1 MPVLSKNQKRL
12 RAVNKKIRLAKPD
25 SGEWNLSKIESLEKE
40 RDMISDL
47 ILVEQKKAKEKEDFK
62 KMTADEAIEYFKEE
76 KQDKIENHSIPNT
89 PETRRLRK
97 KVLQNLNEHMMS
109 EMMNQQMRTKI
120 NIINQLKANIELE
133 KGKQQHQ
140 QQQQQQQHQQHQ
152 QQEFFEVKKIIQNN
166 FTS

>member
-12 RAVNKKIRLAKPD
+12 RAVNKKIRLAKPH

-62 KMTADEAIEYFKEE
+62 KMTSDEAIEYFKEE

-109 EMMNQQMRTKI
+109 EMMNQQMRTRI
-120 NIINQLKANIELE
+120 NIINQLKTGIELE
-133 KGKQQHQ
+133 KGELKQQQHQ
-140 QQQQQQQHQQHQ
+140 QQHKQ

>member
-47 ILVEQKKAKEKEDFK
+47 ILVEQKKAKEKEDFE

-76 KQDKIENHSIPNT
+76 KQDKIENHCIPNT

-97 KVLQNLNEHMMS
+97 KVLQNLNEHIMS
-109 EMMNQQMRTKI
+109 EMMNQQMRTRI
-120 NIINQLKANIELE
+120 NIINQLKTGIELE
-133 KGKQQHQ
+133 KGELK
-140 QQQQQQQHQQHQ
+140 QQQQQQHQQQHKQ
-152 QQEFFEVKKIIQNN
+152 QQEFFEVKKIIQGN